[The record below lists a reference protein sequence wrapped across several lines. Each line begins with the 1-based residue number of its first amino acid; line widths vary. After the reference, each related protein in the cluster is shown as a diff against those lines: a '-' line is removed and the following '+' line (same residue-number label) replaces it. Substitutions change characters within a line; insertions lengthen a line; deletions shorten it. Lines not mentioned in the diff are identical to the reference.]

1 MVQRSLD
8 ELVHSHA
15 SKVVMCKVEAYS
27 KNGEMPLDIA
37 IELTSSL

>member
-15 SKVVMCKVEAYS
+15 SMCKVEAYS

-37 IELTSSL
+37 IELISSL

>member
-1 MVQRSLD
+1 MVQHSLD
-8 ELVHSHA
+8 EMARECVRTCE
-15 SKVVMCKVEAYS
+15 VDAYS